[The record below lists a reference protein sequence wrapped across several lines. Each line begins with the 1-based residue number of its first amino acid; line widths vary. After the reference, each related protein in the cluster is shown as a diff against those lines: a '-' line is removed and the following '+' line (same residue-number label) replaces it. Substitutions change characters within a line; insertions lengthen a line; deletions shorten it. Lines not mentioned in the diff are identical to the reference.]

1 MPWSDPGL
9 VLKFLTIEC
18 GYGLLMAMLT
28 ELENNVLAA
37 IQEDIP
43 LVERPYLE
51 MAQQVGISEEVFL
64 ATLKSLC
71 QRGVVR
77 RFGATIRHQK
87 SGFEANAMTAWQ
99 VDENDVETVGMT
111 MARYTEVSHC
121 YRRNPTPN
129 WPYNLYTMIHGRDA
143 QSCFETAR
151 KIARETGVD
160 RYTLLFSRK
169 EMKKTSRVYFPS
181 HADDR

>member
-1 MPWSDPGL
+1 
-9 VLKFLTIEC
+9 
-18 GYGLLMAMLT
+18 MLT
-28 ELENNVLAA
+28 EVENKVLAA
-37 IQEDIP
+37 IQDDIP

-51 MAQQVGISEEVFL
+51 MAERAGIPEKDFL
-64 ATLKSLC
+64 ATLSSLC

-77 RFGATIRHQK
+77 RFGATIRHQR

-99 VDENDVETVGMT
+99 VAESEVETVGRT
-111 MARYTEVSHC
+111 MARYAEVSHC
-121 YRRNPTPN
+121 YRRDPTPN
-129 WPYNLYTMIHGRDA
+129 WPYNLYTMIHGRDE

-169 EMKKTSRVYFPS
+169 EMKKTSMVYFPPL
-181 HADDR
+181 DDDH